1 MAASV
6 MADPVAVRVPWLG
19 FHGSGVGFAARH
31 AAFAGDVAQLG
42 EHLLCKQGVVG
53 SIPIVSTRWASPPG
67 ASLVFLVSRRGFS
80 VRCVGLCLGVA
91 WGGSACRC
99 GSWMGF
105 LLKLYSGF
113 VLFFLSVNQVLVRL
127 WAREMG
133 LCRGS
138 WP

>member
-1 MAASV
+1 MAGS
-6 MADPVAVRVPWLG
+6 VAVRGVRAVPWFG
-19 FHGSGVGFAARH
+19 PCGGSGRAMVRGG
-31 AAFAGDVAQLG
+31 AGGGAQLG

-67 ASLVFLVSRRGFS
+67 AFLVILVSRRGFS
-80 VRCVGLCLGVA
+80 VRCVGLCLDVA

-99 GSWMGF
+99 GSWMGL
-105 LLKLYSGF
+105 LLKPCFGF
-113 VLFFLSVNQVLVRL
+113 VLFFFSVNQVLVRL

-138 WP
+138 